1 MQAVAPEQETLELA
15 DPRAMR
21 ALAHPARL
29 AILELLH
36 AEGTVT
42 ATACAQ
48 ELGGSPQA
56 ASYHLRALGRWGF
69 TRRVESPDGRES
81 RWELAARTVTF
92 TSEESPRET
101 RSAARALARRVLE
114 RDEKITLDYLEAEAD
129 EPEEWRDVAAL
140 FSGNVYATTAELDE
154 IAAQFHRVVQQY
166 GRHDEADRPE
176 GARQVHIVFRA
187 LPRVKPT
194 RKRRT

>member
-1 MQAVAPEQETLELA
+1 MHATAPEQETLELA

-21 ALAHPARL
+21 ALAHPTRL

-42 ATACAQ
+42 ATSCAH

-81 RWELAARTVTF
+81 RWELAARSVAF
-92 TSEESPRET
+92 TSEESPQAT
-101 RSAARALARRVLE
+101 RSAANTLARRLLE
-114 RDEKITLDYLEAEAD
+114 RDERITLDYLEAEAD
-129 EPEEWRDVAAL
+129 EPEEWRDVASL
-140 FSGNVYATTAELDE
+140 FTGNVYVTAAELDA
-154 IAAQFHRVVQQY
+154 IAADFHRVVKQY

-187 LPRVKPT
+187 LPRVKPR

>member
-1 MQAVAPEQETLELA
+1 MHAAAPEQDTLELA

-36 AEGTVT
+36 ADGTVT
-42 ATACAQ
+42 ATSCAR

-56 ASYHLRALGRWGF
+56 ASYHLRALGKWGF
-69 TRRVESPDGRES
+69 TRKVESTDGRES
-81 RWELAARTVTF
+81 RWELAARSVTF
-92 TSEESPRET
+92 SSEESPRET

-114 RDEKITLDYLEAEAD
+114 RDERLTLDYLEAEPD
-129 EPEEWRDVAAL
+129 EPPEWRDAAAL
-140 FSGNVYATTAELDE
+140 LTGNVYVTAAELDG
-154 IAAQFHRVVQQY
+154 IAAEFHRVVSRY
-166 GRHDEADRPE
+166 GRHDEADRPD

-187 LPRVKPT
+187 LPRVKPR

>member
-1 MQAVAPEQETLELA
+1 MQAAPEQDTLELA

-21 ALAHPARL
+21 GLAHPARL

-36 AEGTVT
+36 ADGTTT
-42 ATACAQ
+42 ATACAR

-69 TRRVESPDGRES
+69 TRKVESLDGRES
-81 RWELAARTVTF
+81 RWELAARSVRF

-101 RSAARALARRVLE
+101 RSAARALARRILE
-114 RDEKITLDYLEAEAD
+114 RDERLTLDYLAAEAD
-129 EPEEWRDVAAL
+129 EPEEWRDAAAL
-140 FSGNVYATTAELDE
+140 FTGNVYATVTELDK
-154 IAAQFHRVVQQY
+154 IAAHFHRIVRQY
-166 GRHDEADRPE
+166 GRHDEAERPE

-187 LPRVKPT
+187 LPRVKAK